1 MSVFIFLLD
10 KIKIL
15 LERIFSLTVGLLKIL
30 KERIKGLFIYRLCIY
45 LYNSSVH
52 VLASNKRIARFFAHG
67 FIHTLTLLVLGI
79 SAYIMGSF
87 IFESNT
93 TSFNQMVYTFYGDT
107 LNNYKLNYISFDKDL
122 TKRNNNVYND
132 ADVSLSCGYEL
143 INDSVEKKLVP
154 PFKHLK
160 SDDRCDLVSIIR
172 RVTKNDIPDTIIN
185 QTIFDSVKYKYSK
198 MSYQYYQAIL
208 NSTHER
214 FYYFVSSIRDTTHIF
229 HLKTWGPD
237 RLIEKTKI
245 NPFFSF
251 WIGIV
256 TPDNT
261 VLNDS
266 SIIRIKMND
275 INTTNSTEG
284 VTRPLI
290 VEKAIP
296 EPTSITI
303 NEIVYKGK
311 ELANVLSQ
319 KGVYISGV
327 DPIKKDEVDQKNL
340 KYTVFLGTIIAFML
354 DIIVQLILKWRKLK
368 EKK

>member
-1 MSVFIFLLD
+1 MMSVFIFLLD

-107 LNNYKLNYISFDKDL
+107 LNNYKLNYISLAKDM
-122 TKRNNNVYND
+122 TNRKDNVYND
-132 ADVSLSCGYEL
+132 ADVTLSYGYEL
-143 INDSVEKKLVP
+143 IKDSIERKLVAP
-154 PFKHLK
+154 YKYLK
-160 SDDRCDLVSIIR
+160 SNDRCDLVSKIR
-172 RVTKNDIPDTIIN
+172 RVTKNDIQDTIIDKTHYN
-185 QTIFDSVKYKYSK
+185 YLAPSC
-198 MSYQYYQAIL
+198 QYYQTVKKS
-208 NSTHER
+208 NHER
-214 FYYFVSSIRDTTHIF
+214 VYICSSSIRDRTHIF
-229 HLKTWGPD
+229 NQLTGGPD
-237 RLIEKTKI
+237 QLITKTKL

-256 TPDNT
+256 TPDHT
-261 VLNDS
+261 VLNEK

-275 INTTNSTEG
+275 INITNSTEG

-290 VEKAIP
+290 VEKVIP
-296 EPTSITI
+296 EPTTLTI

-319 KGVYISGV
+319 KGIYISGV

-368 EKK
+368 DKK

>member
-1 MSVFIFLLD
+1 MMSVFIFLLD

-79 SAYIMGSF
+79 SAFIMGSF

-107 LNNYKLNYISFDKDL
+107 LNNYKLNYISLAKDM
-122 TKRNNNVYND
+122 TNRKDNVYND
-132 ADVSLSCGYEL
+132 ADVTLSYGYEL
-143 INDSVEKKLVP
+143 IKDSIERKLVAP
-154 PFKHLK
+154 YKYLK
-160 SDDRCDLVSIIR
+160 SNDRCDLVSKIR
-172 RVTKNDIPDTIIN
+172 RVTKNDIQDTIIDKTHYN
-185 QTIFDSVKYKYSK
+185 YLAPSC
-198 MSYQYYQAIL
+198 QYYQTVKKS
-208 NSTHER
+208 NHER
-214 FYYFVSSIRDTTHIF
+214 VYICSSSIRDRTHIF
-229 HLKTWGPD
+229 NQLTGGPD
-237 RLIEKTKI
+237 QLITKTKL

-256 TPDNT
+256 TPDHT
-261 VLNDS
+261 VLNEK

-275 INTTNSTEG
+275 INITNSTEG

-290 VEKAIP
+290 VEKVIP
-296 EPTSITI
+296 EPTTLTI

-319 KGVYISGV
+319 KGIYISGV

-368 EKK
+368 DKK